1 VNLMRGSALGPLAAV
16 ALVTAVLTGLGG
28 CALPH
33 ALPVEAGTSS
43 SGPSPY
49 GVWYEQHWA
58 TNSVL
63 LAAADDPNAEVE
75 VSDDDSEVDISVD
88 VDGDVGANADLS
100 PDDAAAAAI
109 DDMEAAVEASAAA
122 AERAAAAAED
132 FDNSTP
138 YQFPASSFA
147 PQAPGDSAP
156 GVPAS
161 EAAPSGAI
169 RY

>member
-1 VNLMRGSALGPLAAV
+1 MSLMRGSALGPLAAV
-16 ALVTAVLTGLGG
+16 ALVTGVLTGLGG

-33 ALPVEAGTSS
+33 ALPVDAGTTS

-75 VSDDDSEVDISVD
+75 IADDDTEVDVSVD
-88 VDGDVGANADLS
+88 ADGTVDADVDVSAE
-100 PDDAAAAAI
+100 DAAAAAI
-109 DDMEAAVEASAAA
+109 DDMEAAVEASAVA
-122 AERAAAAAED
+122 AEKAAVAAED
-132 FDNSTP
+132 FDSSTP

-147 PQAPGDSAP
+147 PQAPSDSAP

>member
-1 VNLMRGSALGPLAAV
+1 MRGTTFGRQAVAALAIGLAA
-16 ALVTAVLTGLGG
+16 GLGG

-33 ALPVEAGTSS
+33 VLPVEQGTTS

-63 LAAADDPNAEVE
+63 LAAADEPNAETE
-75 VSDDDSEVDISVD
+75 SAADDTTVDTAVAAEAE
-88 VDGDVGANADLS
+88 ANAAAAAADS
-100 PDDAAAAAI
+100 DAAAAAAV
-109 DDMEAAVEASAAA
+109 DNMATSVEASAAA
-122 AERAAAAAED
+122 AEKAASAAED

-138 YQFPASSFA
+138 YQFPASSLAQPA
-147 PQAPGDSAP
+147 PAAGDTAPAD
-156 GVPAS
+156 
-161 EAAPSGAI
+161 AAPSGDPI